1 MLRFFCVSLATASV
15 LGWFGCPSAPAAG
28 QETGTARC
36 LFNGKDLSGWVTP
49 NDKAI
54 FTVENGEIVGRT
66 QGNLKKNEFLATE
79 KPYRDFVLK
88 AKVKFKNGN
97 SGIQFRS
104 KRAADGAVSGPQAD
118 VANGYWGLLYEERGR
133 GMLERYPAE
142 AANKLVKANDWNE
155 FVIMAKGKHVTID
168 LNGTRII
175 DRTDAKFDDAG
186 IIGLQVHVGPPMEV
200 RFKDIEITEL
210 VRADVGAALHQRHP
224 HRAGVRAGTG
234 IRVGDLVAGGRG
246 DADRAHA
253 GRGGADSRREYAGR
267 TKALFGRPARPAA

>member
-1 MLRFFCVSLATASV
+1 MCKPGHGERAGLVRL
-15 LGWFGCPSAPAAG
+15 PSAPAAG

-210 VRADVGAALHQRHP
+210 AN
-224 HRAGVRAGTG
+224 
-234 IRVGDLVAGGRG
+234 
-246 DADRAHA
+246 
-253 GRGGADSRREYAGR
+253 
-267 TKALFGRPARPAA
+267 